1 MEQTEQ
7 SMPNVSEEKGN
18 LSASKRRAEIRRR
31 KLLMNS
37 EERMKRI
44 TSCNK
49 GDAAGHALNSEQH
62 SEPRVPVQL
71 DKPESLTS
79 SGLSK
84 RLTVYS
90 DEDTKTAAGLTN
102 HQGHLDDFQGTPIC
116 DSRNSMG
123 DVLDGNNDSPG
134 ELRIR
139 PRSEMSIDGTQRSP
153 RRGLHQYL
161 SRFDEAMNLRTQ
173 LINEKPAP
181 ESSPGN
187 EELDAFRIFRLM
199 GSVILAVVVRMFVC
213 KYLCIFAPFLTLQL
227 AYMGLYKYFPKGEK
241 KIKTTVLTAALLLS
255 GIPSEVINRSMD
267 TYSKMGDVF
276 TDLCV
281 YFFTFIITHEMLVI
295 LGSET
300 PS

>member
-7 SMPNVSEEKGN
+7 SMPDVSEEKGN

-49 GDAAGHALNSEQH
+49 GDAAGHALNSERH
-62 SEPRVPVQL
+62 SEPRIPVQL

-90 DEDTKTAAGLTN
+90 DEDTKTTAGLTN
-102 HQGHLDDFQGTPIC
+102 HPGHLDDFQGTPIC
-116 DSRNSMG
+116 DSRNSTG
-123 DVLDGNNDSPG
+123 HVLDGNSDSPG
-134 ELRIR
+134 DLRLR

-187 EELDAFRIFRLM
+187 DELDAFRIFRLM

-213 KYLCIFAPFLTLQL
+213 KYL
-227 AYMGLYKYFPKGEK
+227 GEK